1 MLELE
6 EELYQAIKEQNFL
19 QADSLKEKINVLKEE
34 ISRLSKIP
42 ETVITEDNVREE
54 KNDTATMVKCLDIL
68 YVAMQSIRILT
79 PTLRSLMCFVLNS
92 LDVSTYRFYSARA
105 VCVKKICIAS
115 IFLLSLLLSLIYHFF
130 SILTIVCIY

>member
-42 ETVITEDNVREE
+42 ETIITEDNVREE

-68 YVAMQSIRILT
+68 YVAMQSIRVLT

-92 LDVSTYRFYSARA
+92 LDVSTYRFYSSCA
-105 VCVKKICIAS
+105 VCVKNLHCIYLS
-115 IFLLSLLLSLIYHFF
+115 IVTFIKFNLSFF
-130 SILTIVCIY
+130 SILTIVYIY